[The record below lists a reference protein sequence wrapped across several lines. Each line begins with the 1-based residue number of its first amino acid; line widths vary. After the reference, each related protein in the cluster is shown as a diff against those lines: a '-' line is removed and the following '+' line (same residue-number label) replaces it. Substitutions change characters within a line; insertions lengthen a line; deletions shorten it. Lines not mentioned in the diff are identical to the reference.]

1 MGQEIESV
9 VSEFCEAWRRRNL
22 GELLGFFSDDGV
34 YHNMMSDPLVGKD
47 AIRGAFEMFLELA
60 EEIELSIEAMASQDD
75 LVFTERVDRMTRHGQ
90 VLELPV
96 AGVFEVRN
104 RQLTSWRDYFDMQ
117 TWSNFAAKS

>member
-1 MGQEIESV
+1 VSQEIESV
-9 VSEFCEAWRRRNL
+9 VSDFCEAWRRRNL

-75 LVFTERVDRMTRHGQ
+75 LVFTERVDRMTRNGQ

-96 AGVFEVRN
+96 AGVFEVRH